1 MKISTPTLAE
11 MGLQKNN
18 DSKQKKKNTKE
29 TYLIVKLG
37 GGCDALPSDPALV
50 SKHMSHFVM
59 VDII

>member
-1 MKISTPTLAE
+1 
-11 MGLQKNN
+11 MGLQEITI
-18 DSKQKKKNTKE
+18 SKEKKKNTKE

-37 GGCDALPSDPALV
+37 DGCDALPSDPALV